1 MPRLFRLVLTG
12 LWFALLAN
20 GAALTARAGPTED
33 DRGHRARAIAD
44 NVMSP
49 FCPGM
54 TLAACTSPAAA
65 EWRQDIRE
73 WVDQGLGDDEIRS
86 RLEQRA
92 GRDLSGTP
100 RSSLG
105 WLIPVGL
112 GATSLV
118 LLALLLRKWVRRQP
132 KRPAAKL
139 GAEDDARLEA
149 LLDKELDRDEP

>member
-1 MPRLFRLVLTG
+1 
-12 LWFALLAN
+12 
-20 GAALTARAGPTED
+20 
-33 DRGHRARAIAD
+33 
-44 NVMSP
+44 
-49 FCPGM
+49 M

-65 EWRQDIRE
+65 EWRSDIRQ
-73 WVDQGLGDDEIRS
+73 WVNQGLGDDEIRR

-112 GATSLV
+112 GAGSLL
-118 LLALLLRKWVRRQP
+118 LLALLLRKWVRRAP
-132 KRPAAKL
+132 KRPTPKL
-139 GAEDDARLEA
+139 GTEDDARLEA